1 MRLRTV
7 AAPNR
12 CGSESLRSVRN
23 SQPETVQNSPRY
35 LFQFKPRLE
44 RTGPHTNKA
53 PVLSSSGSGP
63 ARCAA
68 SRTTRHRHGAAA
80 CSTAGLSQPARL
92 GAWKFRH
99 RLGRPAGPARPLGCL
114 DSHVGG
120 PCGEIEICGFRLF
133 EIFDFLH
140 GLSETDS
147 RNPQISKSLEEAA
160 APVVF

>member
-1 MRLRTV
+1 M
-7 AAPNR
+7 APNR
-12 CGSESLRSVRN
+12 CGSEPLRLRIFAVCPEFTARN
-23 SQPETVQNSPRY
+23 RSEQ
-35 LFQFKPRLE
+35 PRLPVPVQTAP
-44 RTGPHTNKA
+44 RTNRARTNKA
-53 PVLSSSGSGP
+53 PVLSSSGSGS